1 MRSDLYGARALRT
14 GLLTLLATWA
24 ASAALGAP
32 LVDTASALLQGG
44 VAGKGWPAP
53 DGAYAGV
60 TERRTEWGL
69 AAASM
74 RLSTTAPM
82 ATSVR

>member
-1 MRSDLYGARALRT
+1 VAE
-14 GLLTLLATWA
+14 LLARELVGPDHTTVKRRA
-24 ASAALGAP
+24 AKHTSM
-32 LVDTASALLQGG
+32 ALLQGG
-44 VAGKGWPAP
+44 VAGEGRPAP

-69 AAASM
+69 AAASI
-74 RLSTTAPM
+74 RLITTAPM